1 MKCLRTLSVASAALL
16 TSTAWAESYVT
27 TAVASL
33 PEFNGSLRNGGVALY
48 GSVDMGINY
57 QNAAGKSVWQTQSGG
72 EWTSKFGIFGRED
85 LGGGL
90 KSVLQKQL
98 AAGTMKRLHLQE
110 GTPPGKLCLA
120 YPSVD
125 LMTTTARDF
134 TVWLRSYFRKSERGD
149 QITLGAG

>member
-1 MKCLRTLSVASAALL
+1 MYIELARRLDV
-16 TSTAWAESYVT
+16 V
-27 TAVASL
+27 
-33 PEFNGSLRNGGVALY
+33 
-48 GSVDMGINY
+48 
-57 QNAAGKSVWQTQSGG
+57 SVWTDAGM
-72 EWTSKFGIFGRED
+72 
-85 LGGGL
+85 
-90 KSVLQKQL
+90 SVLQKQL